1 MLFLIKYVPD
11 EYKTRKMYDK
21 ALLENGR
28 TLVLLYFI
36 LFLIDIKLKKSEIK
50 FLLKILLC

>member
-11 EYKTRKMYDK
+11 EYKTRKMCDK

-36 LFLIDIKLKKSEIK
+36 LFLIDIKLKKWEIK